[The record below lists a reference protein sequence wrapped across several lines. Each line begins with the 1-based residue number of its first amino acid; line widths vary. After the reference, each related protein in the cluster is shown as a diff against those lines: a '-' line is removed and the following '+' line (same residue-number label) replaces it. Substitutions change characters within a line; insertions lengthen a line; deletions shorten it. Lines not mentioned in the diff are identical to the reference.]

1 MNGCFTVC
9 LEGARILPTSDAGAF
24 RFVVFF
30 FFPQDQGQ
38 RKDGNKSIT
47 FTVKKEGRER
57 KGFETRCRWE
67 NMNILAKKGKQK
79 GTEPLPEM
87 ALGLI

>member
-30 FFPQDQGQ
+30 FFHRIRVRERMGTKASHLLSK
-38 RKDGNKSIT
+38 R
-47 FTVKKEGRER
+47 KEGRER
-57 KGFETRCRWE
+57 ALKQG
-67 NMNILAKKGKQK
+67 ADGK
-79 GTEPLPEM
+79 
-87 ALGLI
+87 I

>member
-1 MNGCFTVC
+1 MGVLLSVWREPGFYP
-9 LEGARILPTSDAGAF
+9 LQMLGHLGLLF
-24 RFVVFF
+24 FF